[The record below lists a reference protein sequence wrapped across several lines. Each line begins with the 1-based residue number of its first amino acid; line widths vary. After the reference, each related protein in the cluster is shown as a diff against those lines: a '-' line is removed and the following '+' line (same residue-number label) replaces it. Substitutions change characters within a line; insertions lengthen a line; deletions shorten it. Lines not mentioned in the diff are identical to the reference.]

1 MKIFKSR
8 LKQIIKE
15 ELNNTINEGHG
26 LSKKDLEY
34 LKKSIKDLE
43 DKELKRILRFLV
55 KSNIE
60 VDKTKDLSKEK
71 KKWNLYLKAGES
83 T

>member
-1 MKIFKSR
+1 MKISKSR
-8 LKQIIKE
+8 LKEIIKE
-15 ELNNTINEGHG
+15 ELDNTMNEAHG
-26 LSKKDLEY
+26 LSKKDVDHLE
-34 LKKSIKDLE
+34 KSIEDLE

-71 KKWNLYLKAGES
+71 KK
-83 T
+83 

>member
-1 MKIFKSR
+1 MKISKSR
-8 LKQIIKE
+8 LKEIIKE

>member
-1 MKIFKSR
+1 MKISKSR
-8 LKQIIKE
+8 LKEIIKE
-15 ELNNTINEGHG
+15 ELDNTINEGHG
-26 LSKKDLEY
+26 LSKKDLDHLE
-34 LKKSIKDLE
+34 KSIKDLE

-71 KKWNLYLKAGES
+71 KKWDCCLKTGES
-83 T
+83 I

>member
-1 MKIFKSR
+1 MKISKSR
-8 LKQIIKE
+8 LKEIIKE

-71 KKWNLYLKAGES
+71 KK
-83 T
+83 

>member
-1 MKIFKSR
+1 MKISKSR

-15 ELNNTINEGHG
+15 ELQNTINEAHG
-26 LSKKDLEY
+26 LSKKDLDH
-34 LKKSIKDLE
+34 LKNSIDDLG

-55 KSNIE
+55 KTNIK

-71 KKWNLYLKAGES
+71 KK
-83 T
+83 